1 MNTEI
6 VTFIDT
12 GTGEVGQMPKRLFG
26 KKAFTP
32 ADRILVEP
40 GTKPYV
46 AELYKSQTPETFEE
60 NHPDKVVKRGQT
72 SETKNDAVDPIVDV
86 QPKEAN

>member
-1 MNTEI
+1 MDTTM

-12 GTGEVGQMPKRLFG
+12 GSGETGQMPKRLFG

-40 GTKPYV
+40 GTKPFV
-46 AELYKSQTPETFEE
+46 PELFKSQTPETFEK
-60 NHPDKVVKRGQT
+60 NHPDKVVKRGRK
-72 SETKNDAVDPIVDV
+72 SETDPVEENTDG
-86 QPKEAN
+86 A